1 MSELILAQYQVPDA
15 HVVAGKFSI
24 LFCFPGVASDGTV
37 WKTGHSIAKIIDM
50 AENSDSLD
58 DTIVTPEDVEYH
70 LSLWDKGQH
79 PFFDWDEKVRQR
91 FRKQLIAIY
100 NASPRASSREIKT
113 RDFFMPR
120 HEEPAARLLQKIR
133 IAEGERDL
141 LEKYPSTSQINRS
154 IERLSK
160 ADPDK
165 IQEVVAAQLDLMQG
179 YYQEVLNQSQ
189 RSFRSALVAAAVG
202 LIFFLA
208 AIAFALLQQ
217 PTNLTA
223 VVITAIG
230 GTLAEFIA
238 ALNFRLYG
246 DASKQLAEFQ
256 SRLDKTQRYLL
267 ANSISSGLNEENRQ
281 AALQELVR
289 TISGQEK
296 LESNPTM
303 ADFPNRATI

>member
-1 MSELILAQYQVPDA
+1 MIPATAE
-15 HVVAGKFSI
+15 VAFRRLLRI
-24 LFCFPGVASDGTV
+24 RRE
-37 WKTGHSIAKIIDM
+37 
-50 AENSDSLD
+50 ENSMVENSNSPHSTL
-58 DTIVTPEDVEYH
+58 VTSNDLSAH
-70 LSLWDKGQH
+70 RSLWDKGQH
-79 PFFDWDEKVRQR
+79 PFMRWDSDERQR
-91 FRKQLIAIY
+91 FIFQL
-100 NASPRASSREIKT
+100 REIAKVERATIDADPSVISKT
-113 RDFFMPR
+113 LPINMLARYYKT
-120 HEEPAARLLQKIR
+120 PAEQLLAKVELEDNELQ
-133 IAEGERDL
+133 L
-141 LEKYPSTSQINRS
+141 LEKHPEETQIRRG

-165 IQEVVAAQLDLMQG
+165 VQEVVAAQLDLMQG

-189 RSFRSALVAAAVG
+189 RSFRSALIAAAVG

-208 AIAFALLQQ
+208 AITFALFQQ

-223 VVITAIG
+223 VIITAIG

-256 SRLDKTQRYLL
+256 SRLDKTQGYLL

-296 LESNPTM
+296 LESNPAK